1 MMMKIRS
8 VMISPEDVQV
18 KIYCL
23 FVTKCMKHISR
34 DNSPIQHWTFIV
46 KGIGSFAA
54 KGSNQR
60 VEASTGHLR
69 IKRLKPLAAV
79 RSSPKKENK

>member
-1 MMMKIRS
+1 MMMKIQS
-8 VMISPEDVQV
+8 IMISPEDVQV

-23 FVTKCMKHISR
+23 FVTKRMKHISR
-34 DNSPIQHWTFIV
+34 DNSLIQHWTFIV

-54 KGSNQR
+54 KGGNQW

-69 IKRLKPLAAV
+69 IKRLKLLAAV
-79 RSSPKKENK
+79 CSFPKKKDK